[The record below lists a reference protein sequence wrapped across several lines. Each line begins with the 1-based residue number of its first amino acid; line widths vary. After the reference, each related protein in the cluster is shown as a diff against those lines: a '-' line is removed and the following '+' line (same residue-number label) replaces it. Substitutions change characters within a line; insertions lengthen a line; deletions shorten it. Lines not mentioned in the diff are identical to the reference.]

1 MTYTFNTLYKMEN
14 LLYSIYQQTQCTK
27 GKINIHSKH
36 IINQNV
42 YMKFTYLK
50 KKTNNNN
57 R

>member
-1 MTYTFNTLYKMEN
+1 MED

-50 KKTNNNN
+50 KKKTTTTDEFWNCLCAW
-57 R
+57 